1 MWPVGWTVPASRAGS
16 RSVHSEVPR
25 AQVSILAV
33 GDCRGRSK
41 GHVGVATQSSS
52 LRPPVP
58 VCLFWVGTLNHMA
71 QCVCGFGGGGWGD
84 PSVVRSRVGVMSG
97 RGQLVGSSDSSLE
110 EKGLPCLLKGG
121 CSGAT

>member
-1 MWPVGWTVPASRAGS
+1 MSAAS
-16 RSVHSEVPR
+16 
-25 AQVSILAV
+25 AV
-33 GDCRGRSK
+33 
-41 GHVGVATQSSS
+41 
-52 LRPPVP
+52 
-58 VCLFWVGTLNHMA
+58 
-71 QCVCGFGGGGWGD
+71 GGGGGGD